1 MPKACTAIHTIQSLW
16 MWITSYPPWN
26 PLLKAPQTILPFV
39 PSSFVHLLNFNTLL
53 QDGQQILG
61 DPYLTSP

>member
-39 PSSFVHLLNFNTLL
+39 PSSFVHLLNFNTFAGRPA
-53 QDGQQILG
+53 DSET
-61 DPYLTSP
+61 PTSPP